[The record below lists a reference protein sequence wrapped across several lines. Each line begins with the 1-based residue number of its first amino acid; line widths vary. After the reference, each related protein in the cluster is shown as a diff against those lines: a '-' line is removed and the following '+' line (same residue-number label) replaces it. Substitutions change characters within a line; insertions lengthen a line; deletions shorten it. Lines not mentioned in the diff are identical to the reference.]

1 VGIDLTG
8 KVVIVTGGAKGIGE
22 GCIGKFIDAGAT
34 TSSFD
39 LDAKALENQSNSY
52 SKLGDRFTTHVLDVS
67 KEFQVEAAVDLVIA
81 KYGRIDALINCAGIQ
96 TYGSLTETTESV
108 WDQTFNVN
116 VKSMFLTSKHVA
128 KIMIS
133 QKYGS
138 IVNISSVQSL
148 VSQKTV
154 IAYSASKG
162 AINALTRASAIDLAE
177 SNVRVN
183 AILPGSVDTPMLRQA
198 ADLHRGSL
206 SIDDVIADWGSGHPL
221 GRVAKSS
228 EIGDLAV
235 FLASDNSSFITG
247 ASIVIDGGLTV
258 QVPVVLPGK

>member
-1 VGIDLTG
+1 MTIDLSG
-8 KVVIVTGGAKGIGE
+8 RVVIVTGGAKGIGE
-22 GCIGKFIDAGAT
+22 GCVRKFIESGAT
-34 TSSFD
+34 TVSFD
-39 LDAKALENQSNSY
+39 LDSKALAAQAEKNAN
-52 SKLGDRFTTHVLDVS
+52 LGDRYFSQTVDVS
-67 KEFQVEAAVDLVIA
+67 NEGQVETAVGNVFA
-81 KYGRIDALINCAGIQ
+81 KYGKIDALINCAGIQ
-96 TYGSLTETTESV
+96 TYGSVTETTEAT
-108 WDQTFNVN
+108 WDRTFNVN
-116 VKSMFLTSKHVA
+116 VKSIFLTSKHVA
-128 KIMIS
+128 KIMIN

-154 IAYSASKG
+154 VAYSASKG
-162 AINALTRASAIDLAE
+162 AINALTRASAVDLAA

-183 AILPGSVDTPMLRQA
+183 AILPGSVDTPMLREA
-198 ADLHRGSL
+198 ADLHKGSL
-206 SIDDVIADWGSGHPL
+206 SVDEVIADWGLGHPL

-235 FLASDNSSFITG
+235 FLASEHASFITG

>member
-22 GCIGKFIDAGAT
+22 GCVKRFVDAGAT
-34 TSSFD
+34 ICSFD
-39 LDAKALENQSNSY
+39 LDAEALKNQSQSY
-52 SKLGDRFTTHVLDVS
+52 LNLGTKFMTQVVDVS
-67 KEFQVEAAVDLVIA
+67 KEIQVEKAVSLVIA
-81 KYGRIDALINCAGIQ
+81 KFGRIDALINCAGIQ
-96 TYGSLTETTESV
+96 TYGSITETSESV

-116 VKSMFLTSKHVA
+116 VKSMFLTSKHVS
-128 KIMIS
+128 KIMVT
-133 QKYGS
+133 QKSGS

-162 AINALTRASAIDLAE
+162 AINALTRASAIDLAD
-177 SNVRVN
+177 SHVRVN

-198 ADLHRGSL
+198 ADLHRGTL
-206 SIDDVIADWGSGHPL
+206 SVDDVISDWGSGHPL

-247 ASIVIDGGLTV
+247 ACIVIDGGLTV